1 MLRWVL
7 ESQILIIFDPTV
19 GVQLAFQDQFFFDLI
34 TTVRVQ
40 VSFDT
45 SNFVK
50 VGDIWTPKQ
59 CCLFKAMRVQ
69 VVLIMLMLTKPKT
82 LV

>member
-7 ESQILIIFDPTV
+7 ECQILIKFDPTV
-19 GVQLAFQDQFFFDLI
+19 GVQLAFQDQVFFDLI

-40 VSFDT
+40 VSFET

-50 VGDIWTPKQ
+50 IGDVWTPKS
-59 CCLFKAMRVQ
+59 
-69 VVLIMLMLTKPKT
+69 VVPSKL
-82 LV
+82 